1 MERSLL
7 IGCGNNHAKQVQ
19 HDGKAEWAGVLTKL
33 DMNPNCGAD
42 IVLDMAEFSWA
53 AGMPVEFL
61 DNGYARR
68 RPSRLPFD
76 DDTFD
81 EIGAYNCLEHWGQQ
95 GDWRGWFVEMAE
107 YHRILK
113 PGGTMSILVPIGAD
127 ALADPGHTRFF
138 QQNYFGFLS
147 QEFYDRNKIVG
158 SCFTD
163 YRWFYKKNFDV
174 LYMQEHD
181 GHHLAVV
188 LRKA

>member
-19 HDGKAEWAGVLTKL
+19 YNGKAEWTGELFKI

-42 IVLDMAEFSWA
+42 LVFDIGLIPALKHPYECCSA
-53 AGMPVEFL
+53 A
-61 DNGYARR
+61 
-68 RPSRLPFD
+68 RLPFED
-76 DDTFD
+76 NTFD
-81 EIGAYNCLEHWGQQ
+81 EIGAYNCMEHWGVQ

-113 PGGTMSILVPIGAD
+113 PGGMMSILVPIGPD

-147 QEFYDRNKIVG
+147 QEFYGRNRIVG

-163 YRWFYKKNFDV
+163 YRWFWKLNFDI
-174 LYMQEHD
+174 LYMQEHE